1 MALVIGPI
9 QKQVLKHLALNPN
22 QNAQAVQRALG
33 IPDKNYPSV
42 HLALKT
48 LHQLGLVEWRDAV
61 SSKNVPMKLW
71 RLTDKGVLFSVSYL
85 DFETNEIAAMF
96 KNYAANER
104 EQQILTLMVETLGA
118 ELFKQFVNVYMA
130 FTQQPESFATVALI
144 VQLQQEL
151 KNKTLNPED
160 NERIKLFFEKI
171 MELNGKTRLL
181 LKTLKKLGIL

>member
-42 HLALKT
+42 HSALQN
-48 LHQLGLVEWRDAV
+48 LHKLGLVEWRDAV

-85 DFETNEIAAMF
+85 DFEVNEIVEAL
-96 KNYAANER
+96 KNYAASER
-104 EQQILTLMVETLGA
+104 EQQILTLMVETLGV
-118 ELFKQFVNVYMA
+118 ELFKQFVNVYLA
-130 FTQQPESFATVALI
+130 FKQQPEGFATVALI
-144 VQLQQEL
+144 AQLQQEL
-151 KNKTLNPED
+151 KNKTLSPED
-160 NERIKLFFEKI
+160 NERIKVFFEKV
-171 MELNGKTRLL
+171 MELNSKTRLL
-181 LKTLKKLGIL
+181 LKTLKKLGVL